1 MNKSSETRLI
11 DGQMIKWLHV
21 QMVKGPNDQMFQRL
35 DKQMDKWRNSQTGKW
50 SSGPYQKI
58 IKLEKVPNKIILF

>member
-1 MNKSSETRLI
+1 
-11 DGQMIKWLHV
+11 MIKWLHV

-58 IKLEKVPNKIILF
+58 LKLEKVPKKIILF